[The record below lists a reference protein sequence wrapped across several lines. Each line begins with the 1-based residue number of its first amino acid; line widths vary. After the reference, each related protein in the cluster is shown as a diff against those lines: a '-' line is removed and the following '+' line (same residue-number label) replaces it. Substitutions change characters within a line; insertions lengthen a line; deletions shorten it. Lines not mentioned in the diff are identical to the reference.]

1 MTPSSKELL
10 EMANTE
16 WKNREE
22 RKGIH
27 DRISWTSG
35 WISGYLTRNQAVRQF
50 NEKITSGQITS
61 PPAAPGGGISQ
72 KAGEP

>member
-1 MTPSSKELL
+1 MHPVRVYPDGGDVGMTTSKELL

-35 WISGYLTRNQAVRQF
+35 WINGYLTPR
-50 NEKITSGQITS
+50 EI
-61 PPAAPGGGISQ
+61 
-72 KAGEP
+72 AGEQGVEYTPYEVER